1 MVLEVI
7 QREVPGRGIAY
18 LILRDCPE
26 ERLGEALGKGMD
38 KLKKAGSPRVLAASL
53 PEGEPL
59 HPGPVGMWR
68 LTPAYDL
75 LRLECTMA
83 GRAKAEER
91 LLLRPLK
98 KASDDKLYTELMNRA
113 YENTPHARTLTPADL
128 RRPNH
133 RSGLAYQGDVLVG
146 AYEVDVSEKTPELI
160 ALAIEPELRRRGLG
174 RTLLR
179 SVLDGLSKTPVCAVT
194 VPSTNTPALA
204 LLQSEGFTQTGVESS
219 WFEVN

>member
-26 ERLGEALGKGMD
+26 ERLGEALSKGME
-38 KLKKAGSPRVLAASL
+38 KLKKAGSPRVLATSL

-59 HPGPVGMWR
+59 HPGPVGVWR

-75 LRLECTMA
+75 LRLECPLA
-83 GRAKAEER
+83 GRARAEER

-98 KASDDKLYTELMNRA
+98 KAADDKLYTELMNRA
-113 YENTPHARTLTPADL
+113 YENVPHARTLTPADL

-133 RSGLAYQGDVLVG
+133 RSGLAYRGEALVG
-146 AYEVDVSEKTPELI
+146 AYELDVSEKTPVLS
-160 ALAIEPELRRRGLG
+160 ALAVEPELRRQGLG

-179 SVLDGLSKTPVCAVT
+179 SLLDGLPKTPVCAVT
-194 VPSTNTPALA
+194 VPSANAPALA
-204 LLQSEGFTQTGVESS
+204 LLQSEGFTQTGVETS